1 MNRPSF
7 TPANRLGPSAPA
19 SGQPLRERSSTASLT
34 RVSIV
39 FVEERIN
46 LYLRFGRPQQEHRL
60 DHRQCCA
67 FFLPGACFARILWQA
82 NDYGTTRWQL
92 LVLQACLPQDR
103 MHRIPGIRPGARILL
118 HVEGERRVQAV
129 LAQIDAIEALGIDP
143 CDVSPAYW
151 RTLGNRLA
159 ARLLPPIYT
168 VERHTAWLAVRELS

>member
-7 TPANRLGPSAPA
+7 MPASRLGSTATA
-19 SGQPLRERSSTASLT
+19 SGQPLEERSRAASLT
-34 RVSIV
+34 RVSLV

-46 LYLRFGRPQQEHRL
+46 LYLRFGRPQREHRL
-60 DHRQCCA
+60 DHRQRCA
-67 FFLPGACFARILWQA
+67 YFLPGACFARILWQA

-118 HVEGERRVQAV
+118 HVEGERRVRVA

-159 ARLLPPIYT
+159 ARLSPPIYT
-168 VERHTAWLAVRELS
+168 VERHTAWLAVRGLS